1 MLVVV
6 AEPAVT
12 VAPEMAA
19 LVEAF
24 LTVPVRVPFVLV
36 VVLERLKFRVVV
48 WPEVTLAVA
57 LLLV

>member
-1 MLVVV
+1 LVVVV

-19 LVEAF
+19 LVDAF

-36 VVLERLKFRVVV
+36 VDFERLKFRVVV
-48 WPEVTLAVA
+48 WPEVTLAVEV
-57 LLLV
+57 LPE